1 MKAQYKEIEEKMNK
15 TLDALYREF
24 GTIRAGKASPSVL
37 DRVTVDYY
45 GAATPIQQLATIST
59 PDPRT
64 LMIQPWDKS
73 TLKLINKAIQASDVG
88 INPTDD
94 GSVIRLVF
102 PAPTEERR
110 KEVDKLKA
118 QKKANELSEDDLKD
132 AEKDVQELTDKYVKL
147 IDKAVKEKE
156 QEVMSL

>member
-59 PDPRT
+59 TDART
-64 LMIQPWDKS
+64 LVIQPWDKS
-73 TLKLINKAIQASDVG
+73 TLKLITRQSRHPMSALTQQTTARS
-88 INPTDD
+88 
-94 GSVIRLVF
+94 SVWCSQLQ
-102 PAPTEERR
+102 
-110 KEVDKLKA
+110 
-118 QKKANELSEDDLKD
+118 QKS
-132 AEKDVQELTDKYVKL
+132 
-147 IDKAVKEKE
+147 AVKSCASRFPKRAKV
-156 QEVMSL
+156 QRFPSATSVVTLWTNSKHRRRQTSCLRTT

>member
-59 PDPRT
+59 TDART

-94 GSVIRLVF
+94 GSVFVTTRSAKFGASTLNTL
-102 PAPTEERR
+102 P
-110 KEVDKLKA
+110 L
-118 QKKANELSEDDLKD
+118 
-132 AEKDVQELTDKYVKL
+132 
-147 IDKAVKEKE
+147 
-156 QEVMSL
+156 